1 MPAERVSMK
10 KIRDVLRLTFELR
23 MSRRKVSAATGI
35 GRTAVTDYVQRAGA
49 AGLGWPLPVGLDDT
63 GLERLLFPSADASQ
77 TLPAMSRT
85 GRSSMLR

>member
-23 MSRRKVSAATGI
+23 MSRRKVSEAAGI

-49 AGLGWPLPVGLDDT
+49 AG
-63 GLERLLFPSADASQ
+63 
-77 TLPAMSRT
+77 PACCT
-85 GRSSMLR
+85 